1 MKDDLDI
8 AISLSR
14 KYTSII
20 LPHNNDDMVIN
31 VQCNNREIK
40 RVMIDPGK
48 LIDVLYWDA
57 FDILR
62 LDLDE
67 LRPFGGSLV
76 GFSGEY
82 V

>member
-1 MKDDLDI
+1 M
-8 AISLSR
+8 
-14 KYTSII
+14 
-20 LPHNNDDMVIN
+20 
-31 VQCNNREIK
+31 EIK

-48 LIDVLYWDA
+48 LIDVLYWDV

-67 LRPFGGSLV
+67 LRPFRGSLV

-82 V
+82 VQLNCYITPMMLFEVKQNAKTIN